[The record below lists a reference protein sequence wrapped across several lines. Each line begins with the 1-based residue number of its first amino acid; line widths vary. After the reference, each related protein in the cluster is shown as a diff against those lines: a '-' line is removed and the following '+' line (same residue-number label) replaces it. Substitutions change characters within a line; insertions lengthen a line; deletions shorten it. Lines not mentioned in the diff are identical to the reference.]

1 MVREL
6 EPLPGVRYSCSS
18 ELEEWRAKTLLTK
31 EPETIA
37 WLDAYLGEG
46 REGREGR
53 GQPGKPA
60 RERVLFD
67 VGANV
72 GIYSIYAA
80 AHHGSTVYAF
90 EPVVENFARLEVNRA
105 LNACESLHPFQIA
118 VGARNGL
125 VDLFVKDAR
134 IGNSGAQ
141 IHAAVDELGASFT
154 PVAARKVLA
163 LSIDSLT
170 QELGLPCPTL
180 IKIDIDGLEDQVL
193 AGATQV
199 LADRRLASILVE
211 LNSGPALERATQL
224 LAGHG
229 FERDASFDALENHS
243 SKRRRQ
249 NQANVAENVV
259 FSRKP

>member
-18 ELEEWRAKTLLTK
+18 ELEEWRASTLLTK

-37 WLDAYLGEG
+37 WLDAYLGD
-46 REGREGR
+46 
-53 GQPGKPA
+53 PA

-72 GIYSIYAA
+72 GIYSVYAA
-80 AHHGSTVYAF
+80 ARHGCDVYAF
-90 EPVVENFARLEVNRA
+90 EPVVENFTRLEVNRA
-105 LNACESLHPFQIA
+105 LNTCERLHPFQIA

-125 VDLFVKDAR
+125 VDLFLKDAR

-141 IHAAVDELGASFT
+141 IHAAVDEVGAAFA

-163 LSIDSLT
+163 MSLDSLAR
-170 QELGLPCPTL
+170 EFGLPCPTL
-180 IKIDIDGLEDQVL
+180 IKIDIDGHEDLVLE
-193 AGATQV
+193 GAAEILGNV
-199 LADRRLASILVE
+199 RLVSILVE
-211 LNSGPALERATQL
+211 LNSGPAMDRTARM

-229 FERDASFDALENHS
+229 FARDATFDALENHS
-243 SKRRRQ
+243 SKRRRKD
-249 NQANVAENVV
+249 QANVAQNGV
-259 FSRKP
+259 FSRKAG

>member
-37 WLDAYLGEG
+37 WLDAYLSD
-46 REGREGR
+46 RSRD
-53 GQPGKPA
+53 
-60 RERVLFD
+60 RVLFD

-72 GIYSIYAA
+72 GIYSVYAA
-80 AHHGSTVYAF
+80 ARHGCHVYAF
-90 EPVVENFARLEVNRA
+90 EPVVENFTRLEVNRA
-105 LNACESLHPFQIA
+105 LNACEHLHPFQIA
-118 VGARNGL
+118 IGARNGL
-125 VDLFVKDAR
+125 VDLFLKDAR

-141 IHAAVDELGASFT
+141 IHAAVDELGASFA

-163 LSIDSLT
+163 LSLDSLT
-170 QELGLPCPTL
+170 RDFGLPCPTL
-180 IKIDIDGLEDQVL
+180 IKIDIDGLEDLVL
-193 AGATQV
+193 EGAADV
-199 LADRRLASILVE
+199 LSDPRLASMLVE
-211 LNSGPALERATQL
+211 LNSGPALDRTTRL

-229 FERDASFDALENHS
+229 FERDATFDALENHS

-249 NQANVAENVV
+249 SSANVAENVV
-259 FSRKP
+259 FSRKASQPAPPGSKP

>member
-37 WLDAYLGEG
+37 WLDAYLGEQ
-46 REGREGR
+46 RRDR
-53 GQPGKPA
+53 SS
-60 RERVLFD
+60 ERVLFD

-80 AHHGSTVYAF
+80 AHHGSEVYAF

-105 LNACESLHPFQIA
+105 LNACECLHPFQIA

-125 VDLFVKDAR
+125 VDLFLKDAR

-141 IHAAVDELGASFT
+141 IHAAVDELGAAFT

-163 LSIDSLT
+163 LSLDCLT
-170 QELGLPCPTL
+170 EQLGLPFPTL

-193 AGATQV
+193 AGASKV
-199 LADRRLASILVE
+199 LANPRLASILVE

-259 FSRKP
+259 FSRQP